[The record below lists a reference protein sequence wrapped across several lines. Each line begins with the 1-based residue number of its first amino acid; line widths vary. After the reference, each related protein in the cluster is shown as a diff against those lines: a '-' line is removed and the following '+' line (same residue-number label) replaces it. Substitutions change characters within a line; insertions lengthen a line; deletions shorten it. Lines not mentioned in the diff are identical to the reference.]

1 MKASLDTVA
10 AQNKFEA
17 DHGAMHAANMDKA
30 DADQRAHQD
39 HVKGERERQR
49 LGGNQYPPFKTY
61 SAEAKKWRT

>member
-1 MKASLDTVA
+1 
-10 AQNKFEA
+10 
-17 DHGAMHAANMDKA
+17 MHAANMDKA

-61 SAEAKKWRT
+61 SAEAKK